1 MTVRV
6 KKAKVKRI
14 NWSAY
19 NKELVRRGSITFWF
33 PVGIAEHWYDVT
45 SSGKGFLRVYTDMA
59 IQILSM
65 VRFQYNLTLRGTQGF
80 AESLTKLI
88 PELSGLNIPDY
99 STLCRRL
106 QKSKVDMGKIRKKAS
121 KENIHVVIDSTG
133 LKVFGEGE
141 WKVRQHGYSK
151 RRTWKKLHLAVD
163 EKNSAIVS
171 VSLTECSFKDNELL
185 PDMLNGLE
193 GEVSRVSGD
202 GAYDAKNC
210 WDFCRDKGIEGI
222 FPPRRGAKIRTHGN
236 SKVSDPPSL
245 DRDNH
250 IRMLRRMGKRR
261 WKLESGYSRRSIA
274 ETAMQRFKML
284 FGDRLSSR
292 EFARQANEVFIKC
305 KMLNKM
311 AVPKVL

>member
-1 MTVRV
+1 MKSKV
-6 KKAKVKRI
+6 KKAKVKKI

-33 PVGIAEHWYDVT
+33 SEDIAKHWYDVT
-45 SSGKGFLRVYTDMA
+45 SSGKGFLRVYTDIA
-59 IQILSM
+59 IQTLSM
-65 VRFQYNLTLRGTQGF
+65 VRFQYNLTLRGVQGF

-88 PELSGLNIPDY
+88 PGLFGLNIPDY
-99 STLCRRL
+99 STLCRRMK
-106 QKSKVDMGKIRKKAS
+106 KSQVDMGKIRKRAG

-151 RRTWKKLHLAVD
+151 RRTWQKLHLAVD
-163 EKNSAIVS
+163 EKNSDIIS

-193 GEVSRVSGD
+193 GDISRVSGD
-202 GAYDAKNC
+202 GAYDARNC
-210 WDFCRDKGIEGI
+210 WDFCHNTGIEGI

-245 DRDNH
+245 GRDNH
-250 IRMLRRMGKRR
+250 IRQLRRMGKKR
-261 WKLESGYSRRSIA
+261 WKLASGYSRRSIA

-284 FGDRLSSR
+284 FGDRLLSR

-305 KMLNKM
+305 KMLNQM

>member
-1 MTVRV
+1 MT
-6 KKAKVKRI
+6 AKVKKI
-14 NWSAY
+14 NWGAY
-19 NKELVRRGSITFWF
+19 NKELIRRGSITFWF
-33 PVGIAEHWYDVT
+33 SKDIADYWYDVT
-45 SSGKGFLRVYTDMA
+45 SSGKGFLRVYTDTA
-59 IQILSM
+59 IEILSM
-65 VRFQYNLTLRGTQGF
+65 VRFQYKLTLRGTQGF
-80 AESLTKLI
+80 VESLTQLI
-88 PELSGLNIPDY
+88 PNMFALNIPDY
-99 STLCRRL
+99 STLCRRMK
-106 QKSKVDMGKIRKKAS
+106 KSKVDMGKMRKKVAG
-121 KENIHVVIDSTG
+121 KGDIHVVVDSTG

-163 EKNSAIVS
+163 EKNSDIIS

-185 PDMLNGLE
+185 PDMLNSLE

-210 WDFCRDKGIEGI
+210 WDFCYNKGIEGI

-236 SKVSDPPSL
+236 SKVVDPPSL
-245 DRDNH
+245 SRDNH
-250 IRMLRRMGKRR
+250 IRRIRRMGKKR
-261 WKLESGYSRRSIA
+261 WKLASGYSRRSIA

-292 EFARQANEVFIKC
+292 EFTRQANEVFIKC